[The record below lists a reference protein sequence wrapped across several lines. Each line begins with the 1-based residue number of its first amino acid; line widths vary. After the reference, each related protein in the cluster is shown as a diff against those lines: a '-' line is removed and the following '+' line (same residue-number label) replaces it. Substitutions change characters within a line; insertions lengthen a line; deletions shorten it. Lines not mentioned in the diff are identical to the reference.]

1 MALSG
6 GKSSVIAALDVGTTK
21 VVCFI
26 ARRDEGGLRVEGIG
40 YQVSKGMRAGGV
52 VDMDAVETCIRS
64 AVDAAER
71 MAGLTVR
78 SAYLSL
84 SGGIPESGS
93 IHIDVKIA
101 GHQIGD
107 KDIRKA
113 LERGRQQIASS
124 DREIIHVLP
133 VSYAIDGARGIRDPR
148 GMFGDKL
155 GVDLHVVTAASGPM
169 KNLQLCLDRGH
180 LGVSEMV
187 VSSYAAGLSC
197 LVEDE
202 RTMGV
207 TLLDMGGGTTSI
219 AVFVGGELVF
229 TDVVPIGGQHVTND
243 ISRGLLVSVG
253 DAERMKT
260 LFGSALRGVSDDRE
274 MITVTQ
280 VGESDDDCGHP
291 IPRSTLTSIIQ
302 PRIEEIFE
310 NVCERLT
317 TSGFDKIAGKRLVLT
332 GGASQLQ
339 GIGPLAARFLNKQVR
354 LGKPSHIN
362 GLAESTV
369 GPAFAT
375 CAGLLAYAAQE
386 QDTNNTHMPAML
398 VNQPSTAVA
407 RVGRWIRDN
416 F

>member
-1 MALSG
+1 MSG

-21 VVCFI
+21 VCCFI
-26 ARRDEGGLRVEGIG
+26 ARRDLAGLRVEGIG
-40 YQVSKGMRAGGV
+40 HQVSKGMRAGGV
-52 VDMDAVETCIRS
+52 VDMEAVETCIRS

-71 MAGLTVR
+71 MAGYTVR

-84 SGGIPESGS
+84 AGGVPESGS

-107 KDIRKA
+107 NDIRKA
-113 LERGRQQIASS
+113 LERGRQQIADG

-133 VSYAIDGARGIRDPR
+133 VSYAIDGNRGIRDPR
-148 GMFGDKL
+148 GMYGEKL
-155 GVDLHVVTAASGPM
+155 GVDLHVVTAAAGPT
-169 KNLQLCLDRGH
+169 KNLHLCLDRGH

-187 VSSYAAGLSC
+187 VSAYAAGLSC

-219 AVFVGGELVF
+219 GVFVGGELVF

-260 LFGSALRGVSDDRE
+260 LFGSALRGAADDRE

-280 VGESDDDCGHP
+280 VGESEEDCAHP

-302 PRIEEIFE
+302 PRVEEIFE
-310 NVCERLT
+310 NVRERLT
-317 TSGFDKIAGKRLVLT
+317 SSGFDKIAGKRLVLT

-354 LGKPSHIN
+354 LGKPSHIA

-386 QDTNNTHMPAML
+386 QDTSNTHMPAML
-398 VNQPSTAVA
+398 EKHSSNPVA
-407 RVGRWIRDN
+407 RVGQWIRNN